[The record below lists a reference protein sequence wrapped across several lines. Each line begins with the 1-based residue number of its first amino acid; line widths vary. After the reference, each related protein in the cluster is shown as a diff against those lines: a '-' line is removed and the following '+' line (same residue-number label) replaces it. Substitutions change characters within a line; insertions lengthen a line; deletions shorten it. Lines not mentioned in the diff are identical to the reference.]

1 MFIFVKE
8 SKKNLIHYLIMAE
21 KKIVRAAGERK
32 PASNIKVEG
41 NSTGLRIGA
50 VISWIIAI
58 AMEVICV
65 LFISERI
72 DWFSSIQPLY
82 KIIGTL
88 VIDMIF
94 VIIGSALWKKANH
107 IDPISEKNK
116 LGFWLWNNM
125 GVLVA
130 CVAFLPVIIIL
141 LTNKNVDPKTKKI
154 GTIVA
159 GIAFAIAGISS
170 YDFNP
175 VSQEDLQEMYGSS
188 DIDVYWVATGSVYHS
203 HQDCSHLNFSTQEEL
218 FVGSIGQAEE
228 AGKERLCKTCFKKD
242 EKAKKEGLSLV
253 DETKSEIAD
262 GIENVTETVEDAVN
276 DVKEGAED
284 VSEDITEIFEE

>member
-1 MFIFVKE
+1 
-8 SKKNLIHYLIMAE
+8 MAE

-94 VIIGSALWKKANH
+94 VIMQRYNR
-107 IDPISEKNK
+107 PR
-116 LGFWLWNNM
+116 
-125 GVLVA
+125 
-130 CVAFLPVIIIL
+130 IL
-141 LTNKNVDPKTKKI
+141 RLAKTDR
-154 GTIVA
+154 
-159 GIAFAIAGISS
+159 F
-170 YDFNP
+170 
-175 VSQEDLQEMYGSS
+175 
-188 DIDVYWVATGSVYHS
+188 
-203 HQDCSHLNFSTQEEL
+203 
-218 FVGSIGQAEE
+218 
-228 AGKERLCKTCFKKD
+228 R
-242 EKAKKEGLSLV
+242 
-253 DETKSEIAD
+253 
-262 GIENVTETVEDAVN
+262 
-276 DVKEGAED
+276 
-284 VSEDITEIFEE
+284 